1 MRLEIAQKNLLSD
14 AFSLQ
19 RLKSNDD
26 EFIIQQI
33 NANGWTIDP
42 PATYV
47 VEASQYVSAT
57 TFSLAITN
65 STNSPTVIRA
75 VGQNVEYPYIAESLI
90 FHALVYVS
98 VDTNITVYL
107 HQSDTNYT
115 SVSSTTETLSAGQW
129 SPIFSNEKLFGDN
142 DSATTSLSVTIVI
155 DQASVDP
162 IYLTLP
168 TLTLAEP
175 EKYNQIYQLS
185 QPYFPDI
192 FKDVDLESTNPSRPF
207 AKIYHS
213 MSADLSQAMDKYVR
227 MTNFE
232 RSEINHAN
240 VEVSDSPYNILSRSE
255 LTDPSLMTQEYLEWG
270 SMLRG
275 SQILSDL
282 KISNVSVLPSEFD
295 FRRWQVQTAAFG
307 HLAGSKKSIKAA
319 VQIIL
324 SGNRLVLVTPL
335 WQGNQF
341 VIMIRTVNSE
351 TPGNLSVGQ
360 SSPKVLAIA
369 ENTRPAGYAFLHQT
383 VTNFF
388 FILNDPDFGVFDQ
401 NKIS

>member
-14 AFSLQ
+14 GFSLQ

-26 EFIIQQI
+26 TFIIQQI

-57 TFSLAITN
+57 TFSLSITN
-65 STNSPTVIRA
+65 TTESPTFLRA
-75 VGQNVEYPYIAESLI
+75 VEQSVEYPYIAETLI
-90 FHALVYVS
+90 FHAMLYVA
-98 VDTNITVYL
+98 VATNVTAYL
-107 HQSDTNYT
+107 HRSDANYT
-115 SVSSTTETLSAGQW
+115 TVSPTTVTLSAGQW
-129 SPIFSNEKLFGDN
+129 SPIFSNEQLFGN
-142 DSATTSLSVTIVI
+142 DESATTLLSVTIII
-155 DQASVDP
+155 DQASVDS

-192 FKDVDLESTNPSRPF
+192 FRDVDLESSNPSRPF

-232 RSEINHAN
+232 RSEINHGS
-240 VEVSDSPYNILSRSE
+240 VEISDSPYNILSRSE

-275 SQILSDL
+275 SQILSDVQIDDTSIL
-282 KISNVSVLPSEFD
+282 DSSFD

-307 HLAGSKKSIKAA
+307 HLAGSKSSIKAT
-319 VQIIL
+319 IKNL
-324 SGNRLVLVTPL
+324 LTGNRTVLVTPL
-335 WQGNQF
+335 WEGNQF
-341 VIMIRTVNSE
+341 EIMIRTINDE
-351 TPGNLSVGQ
+351 TPGNLTVGD
-360 SSPKVLAIA
+360 SSSEILTLA
-369 ENTRPAGYAFLHQT
+369 EHTRPAGYVFLHET
-383 VTNFF
+383 VEDFY